1 VTLLAD
7 TPRTWPDPVSISTLK
22 VLAIFAGIPLLVI
35 IIVSLLVL
43 APGWV
48 KGPRYR
54 PGLPWEADNVWFGVG
69 VGARPE
75 AATDAAT
82 VDAGRPAGP
91 AETAASADTADAGPP
106 GPSAPS
112 GATRAAHPD
121 QRPGGASAGW

>member
-1 VTLLAD
+1 
-7 TPRTWPDPVSISTLK
+7 
-22 VLAIFAGIPLLVI
+22 LAIFAGIPLLVI

-75 AATDAAT
+75 AAT
-82 VDAGRPAGP
+82 VDAGPPAGP
-91 AETAASADTADAGPP
+91 AETAGSADTAEAGPS
-106 GPSAPS
+106 GTSAPS
-112 GATRAAHPD
+112 RATRGAHPD